1 MRTISIYSRPYINVE
16 SDGIIYARP
25 IHEADDDDPHYFLD
39 GVRHDLTGEEVDEL
53 RRVWNNAISKS

>member
-1 MRTISIYSRPYINVE
+1 MRTISIYSIPCINVE

-25 IHEADDDDPHYFLD
+25 IHESEDDDPHFFLD